1 MTQNNYHIPVLL
13 NDVIEGLAIQPNG
26 TYVDV
31 TFGGGGHSKEI
42 LKRIESGRL
51 IGFDQDQDA
60 HLNDLEDPRF
70 HLVKSNFRYLKQ
82 NLLFLGIREIDG
94 LLADL
99 GVSSHQ
105 FDDEKRGFTIRANE
119 LLDMRMNQNH
129 SVSAQNVLNDYA
141 EEKLADIFRLYGEF
155 KEAKKLARLIKSSEI
170 QEWKT
175 DNLEQLVQKCC
186 KPQKL
191 KSEMA
196 KVFQAIRIE
205 VNEELEALKELIQQ
219 ATDILKPG
227 GRLVFI
233 SYHSL
238 EDRLVKNYFKRGSF
252 DGSIEK
258 DFFGNIQKP
267 LTELQSKPFIPTEE
281 EIENNPRARSA
292 KMRIAIKN

>member
-13 NDVIEGLAIQPNG
+13 NDVIEGLAINENG

-42 LKRIESGRL
+42 LKRIANGKL
-51 IGFDQDQDA
+51 IGFDQDQDS
-60 HLNDLEDPRF
+60 HLNSLDNPNF

-82 NLLFLGIREIDG
+82 NLLFLGVREIDG

-119 LLDMRMNQNH
+119 VLDMRMNQNH
-129 SVSAQNVLNDYA
+129 ALSAQNVLNEYS
-141 EEKLADIFRLYGEF
+141 EEKLVEIFKFYGEF
-155 KEAKKLARLIKSSEI
+155 KEAKKLSRLIKSSEI
-170 QEWKT
+170 QEWRT
-175 DNLEQLVQKCC
+175 NDLEELVQKCC

-205 VNEELEALKELIQQ
+205 VNEELEALKELITQ
-219 ATDILKPG
+219 ATELLKPG

-238 EDRLVKNYFKRGSF
+238 EDRLVKNFFKRGSF

-267 LTELQSKPFIPTEE
+267 LTELQSKPFTPTEE

-292 KMRIAIKN
+292 KMRIATKN

>member
-13 NDVIEGLAIQPNG
+13 NDVIEGLAIHENG
-26 TYVDV
+26 TYIDV

-42 LKRIESGRL
+42 LKRISTGKL
-51 IGFDQDQDA
+51 VGFDQDQDA
-60 HLNDLEDPRF
+60 HLNEIDDSKF

-119 LLDMRMNQNH
+119 VLDMRMNQSH
-129 SVSAQNVLNDYA
+129 SVSAQNVLNEYP
-141 EEKLADIFRLYGEF
+141 EEKLTEILKFYGEF
-155 KEAKKLARLIKSSEI
+155 KEAKKLARLIKSSEV

-175 DNLEQLVQKCC
+175 NDLEELVQKCC

-205 VNEELEALKELIQQ
+205 VNEELEALKELIAQ
-219 ATDILKPG
+219 ATELLKPG

-267 LTELQSKPFIPTEE
+267 LTELQSKPFTPTEE
-281 EIENNPRARSA
+281 ETENNPRARSA

>member
-13 NDVIEGLAIQPNG
+13 NDVIEGLAIRENG

-31 TFGGGGHSKEI
+31 TFGGGGHSKKI
-42 LKRIESGRL
+42 LESLETGKL
-51 IGFDQDQDA
+51 IAFDQDQDA
-60 HLNDLEDPRF
+60 HLNDLNTENF

-82 NLLFLGIREIDG
+82 NLLFLGIQRIDG

-105 FDDEKRGFTIRANE
+105 FDDESRGFTIRANE
-119 LLDMRMNQNH
+119 LLDMRMNQTMPR
-129 SVSAQNVLNDYA
+129 SAQEVLNESD
-141 EEKLADIFRLYGEF
+141 ENQLFEIFKLYGEF
-155 KEAKKLARLIKSSEI
+155 KEARKLARLILQSEI
-170 QEWKT
+170 QAWKT
-175 DNLEQLVQKCC
+175 EDLENLVQKCC

-205 VNEELEALKELIQQ
+205 VNEELEALKELLSQ
-219 ATDILKPG
+219 ATELLAPD

-267 LTELQSKPFIPTEE
+267 LTELQSKPIIPTEE
-281 EIENNPRARSA
+281 EIEKNPRARSA